1 MQLGNAENRKLNFN
15 TDLVRRAL
23 GEKQAGSHEWLLDN

>member
-1 MQLGNAENRKLNFN
+1 MKVNFN

-23 GEKQAGSHEWLLDN
+23 GEKQDGSQEWLLDN